1 MSHQSKFC
9 FLFFKSKKIPEIFV
23 VLYLDNKTKGLF
35 LVLIPFMAVG
45 INLVLSR
52 ESPVFFFVSKIDL
65 SSRKKGGISVGKTG
79 KEGGG
84 FFFANSHK
92 ENELGL

>member
-1 MSHQSKFC
+1 M
-9 FLFFKSKKIPEIFV
+9 
-23 VLYLDNKTKGLF
+23 DNKTKGLF
-35 LVLIPFMAVG
+35 LVLIPFMAEG
-45 INLVLSR
+45 INLVLN
-52 ESPVFFFVSKIDL
+52 PQFFFFVSKIDL

-79 KEGGG
+79 KEGG